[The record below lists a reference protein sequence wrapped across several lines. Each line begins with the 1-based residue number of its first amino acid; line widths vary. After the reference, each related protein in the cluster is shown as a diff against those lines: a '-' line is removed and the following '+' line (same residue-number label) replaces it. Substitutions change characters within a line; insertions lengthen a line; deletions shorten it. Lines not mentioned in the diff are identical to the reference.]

1 LLLWEADLYRYD
13 PIELEDL
20 LEIEIVKTT
29 RSQALLVC
37 VRRFLT
43 ELSFVP
49 LPFAIELERRELL
62 RRIGDRR

>member
-1 LLLWEADLYRYD
+1 LFRYD
-13 PIELEDL
+13 ATELEDL
-20 LEIEIVKTT
+20 LEIEIAKTT
-29 RSQALLVC
+29 WSQALLVS
-37 VRRFLT
+37 VNRFLT

>member
-1 LLLWEADLYRYD
+1 MYRYD

-20 LEIEIVKTT
+20 LENEIAKTT
-29 RSQALLVC
+29 RSQALLIS

-49 LPFAIELERRELL
+49 LPFEIELERQELL